1 MNLHLLRSG
10 APRPHA
16 SIHRSAWNRNSRKFA
31 VTAFSEVHLCGILRK
46 FSMTTRNTSTAG
58 LIWGSLWRASL
69 YGMLLGAGL
78 GGLYGASLGTLL
90 YSFFGIPF
98 GLFFGAI
105 EGRRGSY
112 NDTPIGPRVLRQLG
126 ATTCAVA
133 ALAALFVDWL
143 LSGLPDPDGFAT
155 SRILRLL
162 LSQAGGYSGVPTD
175 AFTLTIWVFAPMSVA
190 FLGSWLTGRFVAGW
204 YAGTVCPPHPL
215 VMALSSLAFLLAL
228 FTKVR
233 GIGILG
239 SSPNGCSR

>member
-1 MNLHLLRSG
+1 MRRP
-10 APRPHA
+10 PRA
-16 SIHRSAWNRNSRKFA
+16 EYLIHRSAWKGNSQKLNFRF
-31 VTAFSEVHLCGILRK
+31 TEFSEVHLCGILRK

-105 EGRRGSY
+105 AGATAGLLLGVFDGLVLSALLRVIEDRRGSY
-112 NDTPIGPRVLRQLG
+112 NDTPIGPRVLRRLG

-204 YAGTVCPPHPL
+204 YAGTVCPPHPPSHG
-215 VMALSSLAFLLAL
+215 A
-228 FTKVR
+228 
-233 GIGILG
+233 
-239 SSPNGCSR
+239 